1 MAEPELWYVGHAR
14 GRWRDEPACKFKGPE
29 LSSHLGSVWLA
40 PEASLLKPSVQ
51 ASLGALS
58 CSLLPFHVFF
68 AKDCLPPGLDPGF
81 ASRRYHRR
89 QLGLCSLYS
98 NLQ

>member
-1 MAEPELWYVGHAR
+1 MAEPELRYVGHAR

-40 PEASLLKPSVQ
+40 PEASLLKPSVR

-58 CSLLPFHVFF
+58 CSLLPFHVFLQKT
-68 AKDCLPPGLDPGF
+68 AC
-81 ASRRYHRR
+81 H
-89 QLGLCSLYS
+89 LGWTQVLHLEDTTADS
-98 NLQ
+98 